1 MKFKEVDF
9 ENDKI
14 VLYKKSGDVVIK
26 LNEIERIEYVKPT
39 ILNYLLCAIAP
50 GSTTFP
56 VRLEIRTKV
65 KIGRS
70 KLHLVKIKHKEV
82 VKLPKEI
89 LDIIDPLYL
98 IR

>member
-9 ENDKI
+9 YYDKI
-14 VLYKKSGDVVIK
+14 VFHKKSGDVVIR

-39 ILNYLLCAIAP
+39 ILNYLLSGIAP

-56 VRLEIRTKV
+56 GRLQIHTKV
-65 KIGRS
+65 KIGKS

-89 LDIIDPLYL
+89 IDIIDQ
-98 IR
+98 

>member
-1 MKFKEVDF
+1 MKFKEVYFD
-9 ENDKI
+9 NDKI
-14 VLYKKSGDVVIK
+14 VLRKNSGDVVIG

-39 ILNYLLCAIAP
+39 ILNYLLSGIAP

-56 VRLEIRTKV
+56 GRLQIRTKV

-89 LDIIDPLYL
+89 LDIIDPLYV